1 MNLTIRK
8 SLACLLALLLLLA
21 AFPLAAF
28 AGGAEDPD
36 SATWQRYIDSIEA
49 IDAAPA
55 VQLSEFPH
63 GFEITDYTFPR
74 RYRVTYLDSTTYE
87 ADASD
92 CAANN
97 PTDGIYFTVPA
108 GDGEPLT
115 INAFFRIEDNAGY
128 FVLAEY
134 HAAADTYSVIT
145 SAPCKTEVE
154 AATLLVRIRRWLDD
168 LQWHIRFYLSW
179 LKYGIHF

>member
-1 MNLTIRK
+1 MNQTAKR
-8 SLACLLALLLLLA
+8 SLACLLAALMLCASL
-21 AFPLAAF
+21 PLAAF

-36 SATWQRYIDSIEA
+36 SATWQTYIAGIEPV
-49 IDAAPA
+49 DAAPA
-55 VQLSEFPH
+55 VALSEFPH
-63 GFEITDYTFPR
+63 GWEITDSTFPR
-74 RYRVTYLDSTTYE
+74 RYLVTYLDGATYE
-87 ADASD
+87 ADASG
-92 CAANN
+92 CTANN

-108 GDGEPLT
+108 GEDETLT
-115 INAFFRIEDNAGY
+115 VNAFFRVEENAGY

-134 HAAADTYSVIT
+134 HEAADTYAVISVT
-145 SAPCKTEVE
+145 PCKTDLE

>member
-1 MNLTIRK
+1 MHQTVKR

-28 AGGAEDPD
+28 AGGVEDPD
-36 SATWQRYIDSIEA
+36 SATWQQYIARIEP
-49 IDAAPA
+49 IDAAPE
-55 VQLSEFPH
+55 VQLAEFPH
-63 GFEITDYTFPR
+63 GFEISDYTFPR
-74 RYRVTYLDSTTYE
+74 NYRVTYLDGTTYE

-108 GDGEPLT
+108 GEDTTLT
-115 INAFFRIEDNAGY
+115 INAFFTHEDDAGC

-134 HAAADTYSVIT
+134 HPEADTYAVI
-145 SAPCKTEVE
+145 SAAPCKTDVQH
-154 AATLLVRIRRWLDD
+154 ATLLVRIRRWLDD
-168 LQWHIRFYLSW
+168 LRWHIGFLLSW